1 MKKEKS
7 AGGVVLRKDDV
18 LLLKRFAGNWV
29 LPKGHIEKDETAEI
43 AALRE
48 VREETGVGASIDDFL
63 GEVYYTYR
71 KTNGT
76 KIGKT
81 VLFFRMTYEE
91 GALRAQREEGFE
103 RAAFIPVNKAMHFLS
118 HAGEREMLR
127 VALKQ
132 EREA

>member
-48 VREETGVGASIDDFL
+48 VREETGVDASIDDFF
-63 GEVYYTYR
+63 G
-71 KTNGT
+71 
-76 KIGKT
+76 
-81 VLFFRMTYEE
+81 
-91 GALRAQREEGFE
+91 
-103 RAAFIPVNKAMHFLS
+103 
-118 HAGEREMLR
+118 
-127 VALKQ
+127 
-132 EREA
+132 